1 MKLDAIDKKLIKY
14 LYHSYRKP
22 ITQIAKACRIS
33 RDQAEYRLKKFESQG
48 FIKKYVTIF
57 NYALLGYNE
66 FIIVWLKVSSKKQ
79 QIKSSL
85 EKSPNVVSVGETLS
99 KYDLFVDFVFKD
111 KDEFEEKFSNLL
123 KENKEITH
131 YEVFTT
137 TSSSL
142 YPLKT
147 FGEQKEAETYTF
159 MQPVAKVTLQQKD
172 IALMKALETN
182 GRAKITDLSKKINL
196 SGELIAYKLK
206 QLYKKKII
214 LGNRI
219 QFDMEKLGFNFAAL
233 KLKLNPLEKNKI
245 KSFCQQHKNINALV
259 FGISKYNCIIQ
270 FFYQEEKELR
280 DAIKDI
286 NSTFQQD
293 IQDSELLL
301 MENEGNVKTLPF

>member
-57 NYALLGYNE
+57 NYSLLGYNE
-66 FIIVWLKVSSKKQ
+66 FTIVWLKLNSNKESVKKE
-79 QIKSSL
+79 L
-85 EKSPNVVSVGETLS
+85 EKNKNVLSVGEVLS
-99 KYDLFVDFVFKD
+99 KYDLFINFVFKN
-111 KDEFEEKFSNLL
+111 KQEFEEFFNNFLEEHKGIFDYSVFS
-123 KENKEITH
+123 
-131 YEVFTT
+131 TT
-137 TSSSL
+137 YSEL
-142 YPLKT
+142 YPLKS
-147 FGEQKEAETYTF
+147 FGELKE
-159 MQPVAKVTLQQKD
+159 TLDYPFVEDSKEIKIEKKD
-172 IALMKALETN
+172 LEIMKALETN

-270 FFYQEEKELR
+270 FFYQEESELR
-280 DAIKDI
+280 NAIKDTNTMLQKNI
-286 NSTFQQD
+286 K
-293 IQDSELLL
+293 DSELLL